1 MTLKAWNKNT
11 FRRMEHHLQELEDH
25 MEQLEGMLQR
35 DPNQE
40 VEADYLLTK
49 AERDVW
55 EAQEEACLAQKAKK
69 NGFKKVTTTLD
80 FFMPW

>member
-1 MTLKAWNKNT
+1 
-11 FRRMEHHLQELEDH
+11 MEHHLQELEDH

-69 NGFKKVTTTLD
+69 KMASRRWQQL
-80 FFMPW
+80 